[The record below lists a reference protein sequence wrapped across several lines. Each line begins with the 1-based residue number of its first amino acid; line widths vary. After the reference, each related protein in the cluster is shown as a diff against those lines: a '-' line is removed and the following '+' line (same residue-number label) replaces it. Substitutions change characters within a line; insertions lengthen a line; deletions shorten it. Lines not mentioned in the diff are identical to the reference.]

1 MQFHAQLADAI
12 QAPTEFR
19 LLNNGSPITV
29 GRPEDREK
37 KGLSSLF
44 TVSIQDNKLLLS
56 FFFYISAKCI
66 YVCMSLCRLWK
77 IRPVD
82 RLLYVCTFGRW
93 MKDVEIQIFC
103 SMFVYVYENVYVMCV
118 LTEYVYTYSVSFY
131 FLLLLFYYYY
141 FIIIYFFR

>member
-56 FFFYISAKCI
+56 FLFYVSAKCMYI
-66 YVCMSLCRLWK
+66 C
-77 IRPVD
+77 
-82 RLLYVCTFGRW
+82 LYVGFGRFAQW
-93 MKDVEIQIFC
+93 TD
-103 SMFVYVYENVYVMCV
+103 SYMCAHSGG
-118 LTEYVYTYSVSFY
+118 E
-131 FLLLLFYYYY
+131 
-141 FIIIYFFR
+141 